1 MSYALKRKLPTIYK
15 LLKKF
20 EIYIPASTLLW
31 DKKKYKVN
39 LKIISMLSVWK
50 SWPRLKREADIVFNM
65 YEGGDLIDIGA
76 YHGVYSFL
84 LGPKAKLED
93 NFILCEPDPDAEKTL
108 FENLSIL
115 KRLFKK
121 VKFQFISEPIGDGKN
136 VFKNPTD
143 YGHPVYSAE
152 RNSINTLEKKEIILQ
167 SEKID
172 DLVKRLNLKPTFV
185 KIDVEG
191 AEYSILKGMPDTLK
205 DFKPLVMLE
214 KHPTLLPN
222 NISINEINNF
232 LKDKGYEVESEI
244 FQDDI
249 AITQVWKNYN

>member
-1 MSYALKRKLPTIYK
+1 MSYALKRKFPIIYK
-15 LLKKF
+15 FLKKF
-20 EIYIPASTLLW
+20 EIYVPASTLLW

-39 LKIISMLSVWK
+39 LKIISMLSIWR
-50 SWPRLKREADIVFNM
+50 SWPRLKREADVVFKM
-65 YEGGDLIDIGA
+65 YEGGDLIDVGA

-93 NFILCEPDPDAEKTL
+93 NFILCEPDPDAEKAL
-108 FENLSIL
+108 FKNLSIL
-115 KRLFKK
+115 KKIFKK
-121 VKFQFISEPIGDGKN
+121 VKFQFISEPIGDGKT
-136 VFKNPTD
+136 VSKNSTD

-152 RNSINTLEKKEIILQ
+152 KSDINAIEKKEVILQ

-172 DLVKRLNLKPTFV
+172 NLVKRLNLKPTFV

-191 AEYSILKGMPDTLK
+191 AEYAILQGMTDTLK
-205 DFKPLVMLE
+205 DFRPLVMLE
-214 KHPTLLPN
+214 KHPTLLPK
-222 NISINEINNF
+222 NISINDINNF
-232 LKDKGYEVESEI
+232 LKGRGYQVESEI

>member
-1 MSYALKRKLPTIYK
+1 MSYALKRKFPIIYK
-15 LLKKF
+15 FLKKF
-20 EIYIPASTLLW
+20 EIYVPASTILW

-39 LKIISMLSVWK
+39 LKIISMLSIWR
-50 SWPRLKREADIVFNM
+50 SWPRLKKEADVVFDM

-84 LGPKAKLED
+84 LGPKAKFED
-93 NFILCEPDPDAEKTL
+93 TFILCEPDPDAEKTL

-115 KRLFKK
+115 KKIFKK
-121 VKFQFISEPIGDGKN
+121 IRFQFISEPIGDGKP
-136 VFKNPTD
+136 VSKNPTD

-152 RNSINTLEKKEIILQ
+152 KKNINTIGKKEIILQ
-167 SEKID
+167 SIKID
-172 DLVKRLNLKPTFV
+172 NLVRKLNLKPTFV

-191 AEYSILKGMPDTLK
+191 AEYAILQGMSDTLE

-214 KHPTLLPN
+214 KHPTLLSK
-222 NISINEINNF
+222 NISVDDINNF
-232 LKDKGYEVESEI
+232 LKNKGYRVESEI

-249 AITQVWKNYN
+249 AITQIWKNYN